1 MGHLRV
7 MYRGL
12 VVAIGEPWLANE
24 ATRRVFISQILTTCV
39 AAVKGD
45 DKTKQSMFLDVKKQI
60 NVIAA
65 DTYDTAAFIVTFGT
79 RMIIVTEAENKDEEE
94 KERKDDCIL
103 GICTDYQNWIFVKRT
118 STELA
123 TKHMVCRTHKTLN
136 VDPLDF
142 PLDMIPIA
150 NKVYIMLKL
159 L

>member
-79 RMIIVTEAENKDEEE
+79 RMIIVTEAEKCDIGRALHQNCDEPG
-94 KERKDDCIL
+94 CS
-103 GICTDYQNWIFVKRT
+103 TRT